1 MKKATSDIPMT
12 AQQAR
17 VHAYMV
23 GYQQRYGVPPSFAA
37 IGRYM
42 GFKSPLNS
50 VTCHLEYLLL
60 KGAVIALKRGKRR
73 QFVAI
78 PVPSSQEQAHASTA

>member
-1 MKKATSDIPMT
+1 MEKSTHATPMT

-17 VHAYMV
+17 VHAFMV
-23 GYQQRYGVPPSFAA
+23 RYQQRYGVPPSFAA
-37 IGRYM
+37 IGRHM

-50 VTCHLEYLLL
+50 VTCHLEFMLR
-60 KGAVIALKRGKRR
+60 KGAVIALKRGKHR

-78 PVPSSQEQAHASTA
+78 PVPSSQEAAHASTA